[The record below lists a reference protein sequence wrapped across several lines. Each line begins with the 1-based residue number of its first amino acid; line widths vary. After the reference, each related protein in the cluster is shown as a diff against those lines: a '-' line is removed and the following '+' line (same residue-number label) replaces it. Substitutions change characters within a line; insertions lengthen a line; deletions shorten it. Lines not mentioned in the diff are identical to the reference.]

1 MKLAALIKKEFHR
14 FFHDPRLIVTML
26 LPGILIYVIYS
37 IMGGVI
43 HDHAA
48 AEDYKFNVYVQGQSE
63 AIETIETAAEQA
75 RLLPAETVYLK
86 AAVDLSHIA
95 YYDKNGE
102 GKTVYDAAAAQE
114 AVKNGDITA
123 FLCFSEE
130 GTLTIYYRSV
140 DGESSAFRAFVL
152 DVMHFYDELD
162 LSDVEAFTASF
173 TSGILPFI
181 VVVFIFSACMSITLE
196 SMAGE
201 KERGTLSTVL
211 VTSVKR
217 YQITLGKVIPLS
229 CIASIGA
236 ASSFIGVACSM
247 PSLMGVSI
255 GGVFGS
261 IGFVG
266 FLLLFLLILSVVP
279 LIVSLI
285 CVVSAY
291 AKSVKEASAY
301 TSVVMILIMILSLV
315 STFLSGIGAWTVAVP
330 VLNAV
335 VCMQGIL
342 AMNMSIWQSVV
353 SVVLNFVY
361 TALLVLLISKMI
373 SSEKIM
379 FGS

>member
-75 RLLPAETVYLK
+75 G
-86 AAVDLSHIA
+86 LSLTLTPT
-95 YYDKNGE
+95 D
-102 GKTVYDAAAAQE
+102 DAATAQE

>member
-26 LPGILIYVIYS
+26 LPGILIYMIYS
-37 IMGGVI
+37 ILGGIVNEKT
-43 HDHAA
+43 AV
-48 AEDYKFNVYVQGQSE
+48 EDFRFNVSVQGGAETVQTLE
-63 AIETIETAAEQA
+63 AAAEQA
-75 RLLPAETVYLK
+75 GISLTFTPTDDAES
-86 AAVDLSHIA
+86 AR
-95 YYDKNGE
+95 
-102 GKTVYDAAAAQE
+102 E

-123 FLCFSEE
+123 FLSFSDD
-130 GTLTIYYRSV
+130 GALTIYYRSV
-140 DGESSAFRAFVL
+140 DGESSAFRAFALGVL
-152 DVMHFYDELD
+152 HFYDDCD

-196 SMAGE
+196 SVAGE
-201 KERGTLSTVL
+201 KERGTLATVL

-261 IGFVG
+261 VGFVG
-266 FLLLFLLILSVVP
+266 FFLLFLLILSVVP
-279 LIVSLI
+279 LVVSLI

-301 TSVVMILIMILSLV
+301 TSVVMILIMVLSLV
-315 STFLSGIGAWTVAVP
+315 SAFLSGMGAWTVAVP

-342 AMNMSIWQSVV
+342 ALQLSVWQCLV
-353 SVVLNFVY
+353 SVALNLVY

-373 SSEKIM
+373 SSEKLM